1 MNQTKFASG
10 ELHNALHVTGATPY
24 AIRHTLYA
32 IPIMDLP
39 WLIALFALFA
49 ALACAYLWRRERA
62 HSLKLESERHA
73 AERAFRD
80 ADADAR
86 KRAEYLNAHFA
97 ADSDAVMLIAP
108 DRTIIQLNNS
118 ARTLF
123 GEWAKPGQT
132 LMTATRSVELD
143 EMAAHVLAG
152 GEDNDR
158 QIMINNLP
166 HRVRAVTAGPYG
178 LAIELK
184 DLSELQRLG
193 RARRDFIANISH
205 ELRTP
210 LTSIRLVVESLLT
223 GAARDPATTQGLLQ
237 KINTEVRAL
246 EQMAQ
251 ELLDLAQIES
261 GQAIVKLLPTP
272 VDQIVYD
279 AIERLRPQAEH
290 KSLRLHVNV
299 PPDLIA
305 LADADLVNRALG
317 NLLHNAI
324 KFTPPHGEICV
335 QARAVAGD
343 TIEIS
348 VSDTGPGIPP
358 QDLPRVFERFF
369 RGDRARRNEGPGG
382 TGLGLAIAKH
392 VVEAHGGTIRVE
404 SAGVPG
410 KGATFYFTLLSGT
423 ITP

>member
-1 MNQTKFASG
+1 MDFA
-10 ELHNALHVTGATPY
+10 
-24 AIRHTLYA
+24 
-32 IPIMDLP
+32 
-39 WLIALFALFA
+39 WLIASLAVAA
-49 ALACAYLWRRERA
+49 ALACAYLWQKARA
-62 HSLKLESERHA
+62 LALKLEIERHA
-73 AERAFRD
+73 AERAFRE
-80 ADADAR
+80 ADANAR
-86 KRAEYLNAHFA
+86 QRTEYLNAHFA

-108 DRTIIQLNNS
+108 DRTIIQLNDS
-118 ARTLF
+118 ARALF
-123 GEWAKPGQT
+123 GEWAAPGQT

-166 HRVRAVTAGPYG
+166 HRVRAVAAGPYG
-178 LAIELK
+178 LAVELK

-210 LTSIRLVVESLLT
+210 LTSIRLVVESLLS
-223 GAARDPATTQGLLQ
+223 GAARDPAATQGLLH
-237 KINTEVRAL
+237 KINTEVRTL

-251 ELLDLAQIES
+251 ELLDLSQIES
-261 GQAIVKLLPTP
+261 GQAIVKLLPMP
-272 VDQIVYD
+272 VDQIVHD
-279 AIERLRPQAEH
+279 AVERLRPQAEH
-290 KSLRLHVNV
+290 KALRLQVDV

-324 KFTPPHGEICV
+324 KFTPPQGEIRV
-335 QARAVAGD
+335 RARPAEGD

-348 VSDTGPGIPP
+348 VSDTGPGIPA

-369 RGDRARRNEGPGG
+369 RGDRARRNEGIGG

-392 VVEAHGGTIRVE
+392 VVEAHGGRIRVE
-404 SAGVPG
+404 SAGLPG
-410 KGATFYFTLLSGT
+410 KGATFYFTLLSGAASV
-423 ITP
+423 

>member
-1 MNQTKFASG
+1 
-10 ELHNALHVTGATPY
+10 
-24 AIRHTLYA
+24 
-32 IPIMDLP
+32 MDLP
-39 WLIALFALFA
+39 WLIALLAVAA
-49 ALACAYLWRRERA
+49 ALACAYLWQRA
-62 HSLKLESERHA
+62 RALALKLEIERHA
-73 AERAFRD
+73 AERAFRE

-86 KRAEYLNAHFA
+86 KRNEYLNAHFA

-108 DRTIIQLNNS
+108 DRTIIHLNDS
-118 ARTLF
+118 ARALF
-123 GEWAKPGQT
+123 GEWAVPGQT

-166 HRVRAVTAGPYG
+166 HRVRAVAAGPYG
-178 LAIELK
+178 LAVELK

-223 GAARDPATTQGLLQ
+223 GAARDPATAHGLLQ

-272 VDQIVYD
+272 VDQIVHD
-279 AIERLRPQAEH
+279 TVERLRPQAEH
-290 KSLRLHVNV
+290 KALRLNVTV

-324 KFTPPHGEICV
+324 KFTPPQGEICV
-335 QARAVAGD
+335 QARSVDGD

-392 VVEAHGGTIRVE
+392 VVEAHGGTIRVQ
-404 SAGVPG
+404 SAGLPG
-410 KGATFYFTLLSGT
+410 KGATFSFTLLSGT
-423 ITP
+423 ATP